1 MFGSVDC
8 VLLLVPSEVI
18 LPYEIDTGILLRLDT
33 DTGRFDVI
41 SEGKLTISDALSPP
55 VWYIG
60 KLWRSSW
67 GLLAER
73 GAAKLS
79 S

>member
-41 SEGKLTISDALSPP
+41 SEGKLTISDALSLP
-55 VWYIG
+55 V
-60 KLWRSSW
+60 
-67 GLLAER
+67 
-73 GAAKLS
+73 
-79 S
+79 